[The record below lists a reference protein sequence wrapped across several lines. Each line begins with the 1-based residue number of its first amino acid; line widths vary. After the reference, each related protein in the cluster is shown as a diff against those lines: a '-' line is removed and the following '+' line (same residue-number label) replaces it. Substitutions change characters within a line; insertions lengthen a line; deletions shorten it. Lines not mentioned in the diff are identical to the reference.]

1 MSSVKVL
8 YGYDDDLGSTSAEAS
23 ANDDYQTHHV
33 TNTTIDSVSDIRF
46 GKKMFSHCWRNYP
59 LHQTINLEVLIVA
72 KTKII
77 ILTSSV
83 TDA

>member
-8 YGYDDDLGSTSAEAS
+8 YGYDDDVGSTSAEAS

-33 TNTTIDSVSDIRF
+33 TNTIDCVSDIRF